1 MSSSPPP
8 TTPTAEGTDWPR
20 AIAAAEPLPVLLLG
34 VDAAA
39 LADVRTRL
47 ASVPGAV
54 IDCIQGTFDEGLLL
68 ARARTPDLVM
78 VVMDGDARAA
88 LAVMEEINRQ
98 LPSTQIFGLSRDD
111 STENIVRAMRAG
123 AAEFLNLPLTAA
135 QIVKCLIKA
144 SALRR
149 LAETTVAGGQIW
161 TVYGPKGG
169 AGATTLA
176 ANLAVELRTELGKS
190 VCLVDLDFQAGDLAL
205 ALNVKPAYTMLDI
218 ALNFRRLDSVF
229 LQGTLTRDASGAY
242 LLAAPLHGS
251 LDTTPIPADQI
262 RTVLE
267 LLTTMYDVVVVD
279 TPRVICEETVT
290 AFAASSRILVLLE
303 LSLPSLR
310 GYRRMLDLCDAVNV
324 PRDRLAVVISKHGRS
339 KMEVPLEEAKKSL
352 ELSVAHILPR
362 DDETA
367 MQAINQGLPLAK
379 VKRNS
384 PLRRAI
390 VDLASTLLG
399 AEGAGAEPRKRT
411 GIFGSLFA
419 P

>member
-1 MSSSPPP
+1 MSSSHIV
-8 TTPTAEGTDWPR
+8 THATEAAERPR
-20 AIAAAEPLPVLLLG
+20 ALAASEPLPMLLLG

-39 LADVRTRL
+39 LADVRARL
-47 ASVPGAV
+47 ASVPGV
-54 IDCIQGTFDEGLLL
+54 LVECTEGSFDDGLQL

-78 VVMDGDARAA
+78 IVMDGDARAA

-98 LPSTQIFGLSRDD
+98 LPAAQIFGLSRDD

-123 AAEFLNLPLTAA
+123 AAEFLSLPLTAA

-149 LAETTVAGGQIW
+149 LAETTVARGQIW

-190 VCLVDLDFQAGDLAL
+190 VCLVDLDFQSGDLAL
-205 ALNVKPAYTMLDI
+205 ALNLKPAYTMLDI

-251 LDTTPIPADQI
+251 LDSTPIPADQI

-267 LLTTMYDVVVVD
+267 LLTTMYDIVVVD
-279 TPRVICEETVT
+279 TPRAICDETVT
-290 AFAASSRILVLLE
+290 AFTAASRILVLLE

-310 GYRRMLDLCDAVNV
+310 GYRRTLDLFEAVGV
-324 PRDRLAVVISKHGRS
+324 PRERLAVVISKHARS

-352 ELSVAHILPR
+352 ELSIAHILPR

-367 MQAINQGLPLAK
+367 LQAVNQGLPLCK

-399 AEGAGAEPRKRT
+399 TEGAGVEVKKRS

-419 P
+419 S

>member
-1 MSSSPPP
+1 MAPPQATTHPSDGAERPPALTASPPL
-8 TTPTAEGTDWPR
+8 AM
-20 AIAAAEPLPVLLLG
+20 LLLG

-39 LADVRTRL
+39 IADVRARV
-47 ASVPGAV
+47 AGVPGVAV
-54 IDCIQGTFDEGLLL
+54 DCTQGGFEDGLAL
-68 ARARTPDLVM
+68 ARSRNPDLVM
-78 VVMDGDARAA
+78 IVLDGDARAA
-88 LAVMEEINRQ
+88 LAVMEEISRQ
-98 LPSTQIFGLSRDD
+98 LPAAQIFALSRDD
-111 STENIVRAMRAG
+111 STETIVRAMRAG
-123 AAEFLNLPLTAA
+123 ATEFLNLPLTAA

-144 SALRR
+144 SAVRR
-149 LAETTVAGGQIW
+149 LAETAVAGGQIW

-176 ANLAVELRTELGKS
+176 ANLAVELRTELGRS
-190 VCLVDLDFQAGDLAL
+190 VCLVDLDFQSGDLAL
-205 ALNVKPAYTMLDI
+205 ALNLKPAYTMLDI

-251 LDTTPIPADQI
+251 LDTTPIPPDQV

-267 LLTTMYDVVVVD
+267 LLATMYDVVVVD

-290 AFAASSRILVLLE
+290 AFTAASRIVVLLE

-310 GYRRMLDLCDAVNV
+310 GYRRMLDLFEAVGV
-324 PRDRLAVVISKHGRS
+324 ARDRLAVVISRHARS
-339 KMEVPLEEAKKSL
+339 KAEVPLEEAKKSL
-352 ELSVAHILPR
+352 ELSVVHTLPR

-367 MQAINQGLPLAK
+367 LQAINQGLPLAK

-399 AEGAGAEPRKRT
+399 AESTGAEARRR
-411 GIFGSLFA
+411 GGLFGSLFA
-419 P
+419 S

>member
-1 MSSSPPP
+1 MSSPHS
-8 TTPTAEGTDWPR
+8 TTPATDATEWPR
-20 AIAAAEPLPVLLLG
+20 ALTAPEPLPMLLLG

-39 LADVRTRL
+39 LADVRARL
-47 ASVPGAV
+47 ASVPGVAV
-54 IDCIQGTFDEGLLL
+54 DCAQGAFDEGLQL

-78 VVMDGDARAA
+78 LVMDGDARAA
-88 LAVMEEINRQ
+88 LAVMEEINRA
-98 LPSTQIFGLSRDD
+98 LPSAQIFALSRDD

-123 AAEFLNLPLTAA
+123 ATEFLGLPLTPT

-149 LAETTVAGGQIW
+149 LAETTLAGGQIW

-190 VCLVDLDFQAGDLAL
+190 VCLVDLDFQSGDLAL
-205 ALNVKPAYTMLDI
+205 ALNLKPAYTMLDI

-267 LLTTMYDVVVVD
+267 LLSTMYDVVVVD
-279 TPRVICEETVT
+279 TPRIICDETVT
-290 AFAASSRILVLLE
+290 AFLAASRILVLLE

-310 GYRRMLDLCDAVNV
+310 GYRRTLDLFDAVEV
-324 PRDRLAVVISKHGRS
+324 PRDRLAVVISKHARS
-339 KMEVPLEEAKKSL
+339 KAEVPLEEAKKSL
-352 ELSVAHILPR
+352 ELSVTHILPR
-362 DDETA
+362 DDDTA
-367 MQAINQGLPLAK
+367 LQAINHGLPLAK
-379 VKRNS
+379 VRRNS

-399 AEGAGAEPRKRT
+399 SESAGAEVRKRG